1 MDINNHYVKRH
12 KPVILSNKT
21 PFMLL
26 KDAAK
31 QADSI
36 GAVIFLSDRKQ
47 KILFLYYTSKE
58 IEREREAS

>member
-1 MDINNHYVKRH
+1 MDINNHYVKGH

-31 QADSI
+31 
-36 GAVIFLSDRKQ
+36 
-47 KILFLYYTSKE
+47 
-58 IEREREAS
+58 